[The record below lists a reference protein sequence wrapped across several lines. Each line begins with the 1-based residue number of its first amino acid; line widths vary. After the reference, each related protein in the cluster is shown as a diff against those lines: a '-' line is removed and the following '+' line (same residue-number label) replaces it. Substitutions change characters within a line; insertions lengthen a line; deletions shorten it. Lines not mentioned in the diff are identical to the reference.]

1 MKTNACVVV
10 LTFLTFSPAL
20 VAQEGVSKGGKQRT
34 EQQKPGLP
42 PPYYYYP
49 NGAPTTAHVELSCE
63 DAIQAALAHASQA
76 DLSAI
81 DENVAARELAIS
93 RASFFPALTVPLS
106 YYGNTPSP
114 VHEPGTPL
122 IASFAPSNGINKSSA
137 FLSAGGTID
146 ISGQLHAALARSRI
160 LLAAAHHGTEEA
172 RRALVIATTD
182 AYYGLSL
189 SRQKR
194 RLADETLALAETFAQ
209 TTSELVAAGKSDVSD
224 LERARAE
231 ALRRRD
237 ELEQARVAESVAS
250 DLLHA
255 ITGIDPL
262 THVGVVRPTT
272 EVPPLGAL
280 TAETIA
286 VIASRPQL
294 LQLES
299 QQQAAHSD
307 IRAARAERRPQLV
320 YNLAAGFD
328 ATDIRD
334 LHRFTGGAAGF
345 GITFPLFNFG
355 IARAH
360 EEEARLRERS
370 LTTQR
375 ALLERSL
382 AQEFYSTRAAAL
394 SAVQRIRV
402 SQSRAADA
410 EKNLYELLAK
420 YRNRDANIT
429 QLIDAQSAHTDA
441 RTALYQAVTDYEAA
455 RVRLAVDP
463 AGLSYQP
470 APLPPEPARESCT
483 DSNPPV
489 VAGLRLGTSLDELRR
504 DHPAIPIPAPDERG
518 IVTVEASATDIAAP
532 HSDDAAFAI
541 QHVTLKFGRD
551 KLISIRI
558 VFSPETSWATKD
570 AFLTAATTR
579 FALHGPWQAFYD
591 WSNRRME
598 EDEDIREL
606 ASECSGYRVRLGLGY
621 FSEGVRRV
629 ATPHIKIEAVPQH
642 PVTQSGE

>member
-1 MKTNACVVV
+1 MRPSVRVVV
-10 LTFLTFSPAL
+10 LTLLACSPAL
-20 VAQEGVSKGGKQRT
+20 VAQEGVSKGAKQRS

-49 NGAPTTAHVELSCE
+49 NGAPTTAHIELSCE
-63 DAIQAALAHASQA
+63 DAIHAALAYASQA
-76 DLSAI
+76 ELSRI
-81 DENVAARELAIS
+81 DEEVAARELAIS
-93 RASFFPALTVPLS
+93 RASFFPALTAPFT

-114 VHEPGTPL
+114 EHEPGTPL
-122 IASFAPSNGINKSSA
+122 VPSFAPSNGINKTSA

-146 ISGQLHAALARSRI
+146 VSGQLHAALARSRV

-189 SRQKR
+189 ARQKR

-209 TTSELVAAGKSDVSD
+209 ITGELVTAGKSDTSD
-224 LERARAE
+224 LARARAE

-272 EVPPLGAL
+272 EVPPLGELAS
-280 TAETIA
+280 ETIA

-294 LQLES
+294 MQLEA
-299 QQQAAHSD
+299 QQQAAQSD
-307 IRAARAERRPQLV
+307 IRAAHAERMPQLA

-334 LHRFTGGAAGF
+334 LHRFTGGAAWIGL
-345 GITFPLFNFG
+345 TFPLFNFG
-355 IARAH
+355 IARSH

-375 ALLERSL
+375 SLLERSL

-394 SAVQRIRV
+394 SAVERIHV
-402 SQSRAADA
+402 SQLRAADA
-410 EKNLYELLAK
+410 EKNLYDLLAK
-420 YRNRDANIT
+420 YRTREANIT

-441 RTALYQAVTDYEAA
+441 RTALYQAATDYEAA

-463 AGLSYQP
+463 AALSYEP
-470 APLPPEPARESCT
+470 APLPPGPASESCM

-489 VAGLRLGTSLDELRR
+489 VAGLQLGTSLDQLRR
-504 DHPAIPIPAPDERG
+504 DHPAIVIPAPDERG
-518 IVTVEASATDIAAP
+518 IVTLEASATDIAAP
-532 HSDDAAFAI
+532 RSDDAAFDI
-541 QHVTLKFGRD
+541 RHVTLKFASD

-558 VFSPETSWATKD
+558 LFSPEVSWATKD
-570 AFLTAATTR
+570 AFLTAAASR
-579 FALHGPWQAFYD
+579 FALHGPWRAFYD
-591 WSNRRME
+591 WSNRLME

-642 PVTQSGE
+642 